1 MERIVV
7 LGLGNILYGD
17 EGFGVRVAERLYSR
31 YAFPDNVEIVD
42 AGTQGHPLLAF
53 VERATRL
60 LLLDAVDFG
69 LQPGTTVEK
78 DSTGIPAYLSAHKMS
93 LHQNSFSEVL
103 ALAEL
108 KDCLPEEIRL
118 IGAQPLDM
126 TYGNTLS
133 PLLLS
138 RLDTLVDMALHQLQ
152 AWGVPGRPA
161 CPESVFQ
168 NPEIS
173 LERYVPL
180 PAQTPTGH
188 TADRPPLWCKMFPSP
203 TLTAPPQQ
211 TPLSPHCPP
220 LDIPS
225 TLRV

>member
-17 EGFGVRVAERLYSR
+17 EGFGVRVAEQLYSR

-69 LQPGTTVEK
+69 LQPGTIVEK

-108 KDCLPEEIRL
+108 KDCLPKEIRL

-152 AWGVPGRPA
+152 AWGVPSHPA
-161 CPESVFQ
+161 NSKSAFQ

-180 PAQTPTGH
+180 SA
-188 TADRPPLWCKMFPSP
+188 
-203 TLTAPPQQ
+203 
-211 TPLSPHCPP
+211 
-220 LDIPS
+220 
-225 TLRV
+225 

>member
-7 LGLGNILYGD
+7 LGLGNILSGD

-103 ALAEL
+103 GLAALRGAL
-108 KDCLPEEIRL
+108 PRRCALLGVQPDHCLSHWRNE
-118 IGAQPLDM
+118 GFFQA
-126 TYGNTLS
+126 GGF
-133 PLLLS
+133 
-138 RLDTLVDMALHQLQ
+138 VDEA
-152 AWGVPGRPA
+152 ADGEVSIAFVNVPGTKLTLELMQYHHPKGRTEPV
-161 CPESVFQ
+161 VFAANDVSGARHVALKVTNIEAAFAQ
-168 NPEIS
+168 LSNGKS
-173 LERYVPL
+173 L
-180 PAQTPTGH
+180 PAPQTEEQAG
-188 TADRPPLWCKMFPSP
+188 
-203 TLTAPPQQ
+203 
-211 TPLSPHCPP
+211 
-220 LDIPS
+220 
-225 TLRV
+225 

>member
-17 EGFGVRVAERLYSR
+17 EGFGVRVAERLFSR

-69 LQPGTTVEK
+69 LQPGTIVEK

-118 IGAQPLDM
+118 IGVQPLDM

-138 RLDTLVDMALHQLQ
+138 RLDTLVNMALHQLQ

-180 PAQTPTGH
+180 PA
-188 TADRPPLWCKMFPSP
+188 
-203 TLTAPPQQ
+203 
-211 TPLSPHCPP
+211 
-220 LDIPS
+220 
-225 TLRV
+225 

>member
-1 MERIVV
+1 MVEANRERIVV

-17 EGFGVRVAERLYSR
+17 EGLGVRIAERLHTR
-31 YAFPDNVEIVD
+31 RAFPDTVEIVD

-53 VERATRL
+53 VERADRL

-69 LQPGTTVEK
+69 LSPGTLVEK
-78 DSTGIPAYLSAHKMS
+78 DRSGIPAYLSAHKLS

-126 TYGNTLS
+126 SYGNTLS
-133 PLLLS
+133 PLLFS
-138 RLDTLVDMALHQLQ
+138 RLDALTDRALDQLQ
-152 AWGVPGRPA
+152 AWGAPGVPTETAP
-161 CPESVFQ
+161 PFQ
-168 NPEIS
+168 NLELS

-180 PAQTPTGH
+180 PE
-188 TADRPPLWCKMFPSP
+188 
-203 TLTAPPQQ
+203 
-211 TPLSPHCPP
+211 
-220 LDIPS
+220 
-225 TLRV
+225 

>member
-118 IGAQPLDM
+118 IG
-126 TYGNTLS
+126 S
-133 PLLLS
+133 PASGHDLWKHAEPPVAVAAGHVGGHGAPSASGMGRARPSGVS
-138 RLDTLVDMALHQLQ
+138 RI
-152 AWGVPGRPA
+152 RI
-161 CPESVFQ
+161 PE
-168 NPEIS
+168 P
-173 LERYVPL
+173 
-180 PAQTPTGH
+180 
-188 TADRPPLWCKMFPSP
+188 
-203 TLTAPPQQ
+203 
-211 TPLSPHCPP
+211 
-220 LDIPS
+220 
-225 TLRV
+225 

>member
-1 MERIVV
+1 MERIIV

-69 LQPGTTVEK
+69 LQPGTIVEK

-133 PLLLS
+133 PCCCRGWTRWWTWRCFSFRHGASPAVRRAPNPYSRTLRS
-138 RLDTLVDMALHQLQ
+138 RLSGMFPCPPD
-152 AWGVPGRPA
+152 RPA
-161 CPESVFQ
+161 
-168 NPEIS
+168 
-173 LERYVPL
+173 R
-180 PAQTPTGH
+180 
-188 TADRPPLWCKMFPSP
+188 
-203 TLTAPPQQ
+203 
-211 TPLSPHCPP
+211 
-220 LDIPS
+220 
-225 TLRV
+225 